1 MVFNVSETMICEV
14 INLFWSILWV
24 DFASNVS
31 WLFTAKWMLRMG
43 NWDQIPHAVRAIDR
57 TWHTIE
63 RQAIIPQRPL
73 YSGHRHFHCFHTVV
87 IVDNIGNL
95 CYIHS

>member
-1 MVFNVSETMICEV
+1 MVFNVTETIVCEA
-14 INLFWSILWV
+14 INLFWSILWE

-31 WLFTAKWMLRMG
+31 WLFTAQWRLRMV
-43 NWDQIPHAVRAIDR
+43 NWDQIPHALRAIDK
-57 TWHTIE
+57 IE
-63 RQAIIPQRPL
+63 RPAVIPQRPL
-73 YSGHRHFHCFHTVV
+73 YFGHRNFHCFHTVV